1 MRSAAT
7 SFLLVLVLPACGGGD
22 LTLPGPGDPATLTI
36 VGGDGQQAQPGELV
50 PDPLIVA
57 LQDGVGQP
65 IAGRVVAFRFLDDF
79 AGAAIDPG
87 EASTDEQGRVSV
99 RVRLG
104 QETGAQ
110 PIEAMVAT
118 AGEDLRVRFGLTAQV
133 PPPPRGGGGGGD
145 DGGGGGGG
153 NGGGGSSG
161 GGGAGDQGG
170 GGQGGGGGAGD
181 QGGGGQGGGGGAGD
195 HGADGGNGDGHGHND
210 HDKGRGDKGHGHDKG
225 GGED

>member
-36 VGGDGQQAQPGELV
+36 VAGDGQQAQPGELV

-87 EASTDEQGRVSV
+87 AASTDEQGRVSV
-99 RVRLG
+99 RARLG

-145 DGGGGGGG
+145 DGGGGG
-153 NGGGGSSG
+153 
-161 GGGAGDQGG
+161 AGTPAEGTVAVAERETRAAAAR
-170 GGQGGGGGAGD
+170 AGR
-181 QGGGGQGGGGGAGD
+181 QGGGGGAGD
-195 HGADGGNGDGHGHND
+195 HGGDGGNGDGHGHND
-210 HDKGRGDKGHGHDKG
+210 HDKGHGDKGHGHDKG

>member
-36 VGGDGQQAQPGELV
+36 VAGDGQQAQPGELV

-87 EASTDEQGRVSV
+87 AASTDEQGRVSV
-99 RVRLG
+99 RARLG

-153 NGGGGSSG
+153 NAGGGNG
-161 GGGAGDQGG
+161 GGGG
-170 GGQGGGGGAGD
+170 GGQGGVGGAGAP
-181 QGGGGQGGGGGAGD
+181 GG
-195 HGADGGNGDGHGHND
+195 DGGHGDGHGQND
-210 HDKGRGDKGHGHDKG
+210 HDTGHGDKGHGHDKG